1 MAEISVE
8 VGGRS
13 YQVACRDG
21 GEDQLRKVA
30 AMVDERAGRIS
41 SAVGNLTENRQL
53 LMVAMVLADELS
65 DARKEIAAQAEIQ
78 PIAPPESDNS
88 EQVAAIDQL
97 TARVESLTRQLE
109 ELADIS

>member
-1 MAEISVE
+1 MAEITVE
-8 VGGRS
+8 VGGRG

-41 SAVGNLTENRQL
+41 AAVGNLTESRQL

-65 DARKEIAAQAEIQ
+65 DARKEADGAAARLTDSDHAEQAGT
-78 PIAPPESDNS
+78 
-88 EQVAAIDQL
+88 IDRL
-97 TARVESLTRQLE
+97 TTRVEYLTRQLE